1 MDAKISTSHWS
12 DPDLQPLSPEMLLT
26 LLWVKTNPD
35 RNDIGAYRFTPTIFT
50 FQTKLDAIWHEKTR
64 AALALRF
71 AQDGH
76 WFVYLPFI
84 RECLQLGPVIG
95 KNLCLNK
102 GWQALAKPFQALS
115 NPLQGLV
122 IDEYPELREV
132 VHKSFVSNHINGFVT
147 TTGTKPLEGLGIP
160 SEGAEQSSIDQNRS
174 EQGEC
179 EGKPAELVAGT
190 LIPTEEE
197 VLEFCRTFQDLA
209 RGLSTI
215 PEAYALSWFSWRSEP
230 RAGVF
235 PRDWKGDLRRRYVS
249 SVLDK
254 KTAPIRT
261 PLKTAQSERLESLR
275 RTVNDPRST
284 PQERVQAR
292 AELAEAEALN
302 ANPLSPVPA
311 GA

>member
-35 RNDIGAYRFTPTIFT
+35 RNDVGAYRFTPSIFT
-50 FQTKLDAIWHEKTR
+50 FQTKLDAHWHEKTR
-64 AALALRF
+64 AALAARF

-76 WFVYLPFI
+76 WFIYLPFI

-102 GWQALAKPFQALS
+102 GWQALTKPFHALTK
-115 NPLQGLV
+115 PLQGVV
-122 IDEYPELREV
+122 IEEYPELREV
-132 VHKSFVSNHINGFVT
+132 VHKSLVSRHINGFGNT
-147 TTGTKPLEGLGIP
+147 TTTKPLEGLGIP
-160 SEGAEQSSIDQNRS
+160 SEGGDQSSTDQNRS
-174 EQGEC
+174 DHGEC
-179 EGKPAELVAGT
+179 EGKLPEGTAGS
-190 LIPTEEE
+190 LIPSEAE
-197 VLEFCRTFQDLA
+197 VLEFARTFEDLA

-215 PEAYALSWFSWRSEP
+215 PEGYAMSWLAWRMEP

-235 PRDWKGDLRRRYVS
+235 PKDWKADLRRRYVS

-254 KTAPIRT
+254 KTAAPRT
-261 PLKTAQSERLESLR
+261 PVESARSKRLEELR
-275 RTVNDPRST
+275 RIAHDPRST
-284 PQERVQAR
+284 PRERVQAR
-292 AELAEAEALN
+292 SELQTLETSA
-302 ANPLSPVPA
+302 PV